1 MHMLYSRY
9 GKQRLEAEMKALFG
23 SSLSTW
29 VLERP
34 APLRPPARALTL
46 TRPFAAPQRHP
57 HHPVR
62 SDGDGTLTFLDYLKC
77 VNSPHAREGGE
88 REREARPL
96 ALVFSPSVPLLAPH
110 PRDLTSACP
119 LTIPPLPLPLPP
131 VSARATSKRAP
142 KKAEKG
148 APAKK

>member
-1 MHMLYSRY
+1 
-9 GKQRLEAEMKALFG
+9 
-23 SSLSTW
+23 
-29 VLERP
+29 
-34 APLRPPARALTL
+34 
-46 TRPFAAPQRHP
+46 
-57 HHPVR
+57 VR

-77 VNSPHAREGGE
+77 VNSPHAREGREREKE

-96 ALVFSPSVPLLAPH
+96 ALVFSPSAPLLAPH